1 VNRKPSPNVV
11 ARNQQ
16 IMKRIEELKKEH
28 PFWGYRHVWAHLKF
42 AEGFKVNKKRI
53 LRLMRIADLLVS
65 KNENLKAKRTINTRK
80 PKPTRPNEWWGI
92 DMTKIMVEGYGW
104 IYVVIVL
111 DWFTKKIAGYY
122 IGSPCKA
129 RHWLDALNMAA
140 NNHFPEG
147 IRGHGVKLMSDNG
160 CQPTSDAFMS
170 ASASMGIE
178 QAFTSYNNPKGNADT
193 ERMMRTMK
201 EEFFWLK
208 EWTSPFVL
216 GKEFA
221 EWAKKYN
228 ESYLHSALG
237 YRSPEQFE
245 KQYFD
250 SHKTLLVQA

>member
-1 VNRKPSPNVV
+1 VKRNPSPKIV
-11 ARNQQ
+11 ARNQLVMQ
-16 IMKRIEELKKEH
+16 RIEELKKEH
-28 PFWGYRHVWAHLKF
+28 PFWGYRHVWAHLKY
-42 AEGFKVNKKRI
+42 AEGFRINKKRV
-53 LRLMRIADLLVS
+53 LRLMRIADLLVKPDS
-65 KNENLKAKRTINTRK
+65 KLRAKRTVNTKK
-80 PKPTRPNEWWGI
+80 PKPSQPNEWWGI
-92 DMTKIMVEGYGW
+92 DMTKVMVNGYGW

-129 RHWLDALNMAA
+129 QHWLDALDMAA
-140 NNHFPEG
+140 NKQFPNGTRGQG
-147 IRGHGVKLMSDNG
+147 IKVMSDNG
-160 CQPTSDAFMS
+160 CQPTSDKFM
-170 ASASMGIE
+170 AMCCTMGIE

-208 EWTSPFVL
+208 EWDSPFVL

-221 EWAKKYN
+221 KWVENYN
-228 ESYLHSALG
+228 CSYLHSALG